1 MQPQQ
6 TLNNASSSPGSSGTH
21 SPIPTKRKRR
31 FGGMTWILIVIAV
44 IFAMGVVFSMLR
56 KTVAPV
62 TSGNAPRA
70 HVGINEFENGEGG
83 VTFRDVYPPGGPADK
98 AGLVG
103 GDIIVAF
110 DGRATVDKRTM
121 NELLFQT
128 PPGKTVEVVYIRDG
142 EQKAVHLTTI
152 TAAESDSL
160 HSAFFN
166 RPEPAGQFGFENGR
180 VVPVNGTKMKG
191 VLLEKIYPSGPAA
204 IAGIQ
209 VGDIVIEFDGVPIR
223 AVGELVVR
231 ARRALPYSTVKVVV
245 IRGTERLEVPVK
257 IGKRG

>member
-1 MQPQQ
+1 MPES
-6 TLNNASSSPGSSGTH
+6 LNNTSPSPGSSPAYPPVPLKNT
-21 SPIPTKRKRR
+21 RR
-31 FGGMTWILIVIAV
+31 FGGMTWILIGIAA
-44 IFAMGVVFSMLR
+44 IFAIGVVFSTLR
-56 KTVAPV
+56 KNVAPSLS
-62 TSGNAPRA
+62 SGNAARS
-70 HVGINEFENGEGG
+70 HVGISEFENAEGG
-83 VTFRDVYPPGGPADK
+83 VTFRDVYPPDGPADK

-103 GDIIVAF
+103 GDILVAF

-121 NELLFQT
+121 KELLFLT

-142 EQKAVHLTTI
+142 EQKMVQLTTI
-152 TAAESDSL
+152 SAAESESL

-180 VVPVNGTKMKG
+180 VVPVSGTKIKG

-231 ARRALPYSTVKVVV
+231 ARRALPNSTVKVVV
-245 IRGTERLEVPVK
+245 MRGTERLEVPVK